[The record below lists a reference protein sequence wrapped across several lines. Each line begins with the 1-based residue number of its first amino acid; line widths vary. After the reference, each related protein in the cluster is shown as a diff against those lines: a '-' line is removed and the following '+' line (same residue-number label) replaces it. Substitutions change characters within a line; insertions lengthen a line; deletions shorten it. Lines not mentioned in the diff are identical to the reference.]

1 MLGGTRR
8 RRAPPDGKAPAA
20 LPRRARRIK
29 FAHMAAI
36 EDLFKNIDDPRLR
49 EQIAAEVATL
59 KARERKET

>member
-1 MLGGTRR
+1 
-8 RRAPPDGKAPAA
+8 
-20 LPRRARRIK
+20 
-29 FAHMAAI
+29 MAAI